1 MIASNQIFSEGK
13 VELSNIYS
21 KGDIC
26 SKNYILS
33 RRKSRITYRKFLL
46 SFSMIN
52 LEFQKR
58 LSKNHNIIN
67 FTLCFIEKVG
77 NKDLKPSFR
86 LQNDNDKNK
95 EPEENNNDET

>member
-13 VELSNIYS
+13 VELSSIYS

-26 SKNYILS
+26 PKNYILS

-95 EPEENNNDET
+95 ELEENNNDET

>member
-1 MIASNQIFSEGK
+1 
-13 VELSNIYS
+13 
-21 KGDIC
+21 
-26 SKNYILS
+26 
-33 RRKSRITYRKFLL
+33 
-46 SFSMIN
+46 MIN